1 MKVLVTGASGYVGN
15 QLCHAL
21 RKQGYSVRALLR
33 HTSDL
38 SSLPSSPDD
47 DFEIIYGDITDY
59 GSLLS
64 AFDGCT
70 AVFHAAGLTEM
81 WLPDPSQFFKVNVE
95 GMMNIVQAARETP
108 TVEKIVCTLSASAL
122 GPTAGHS
129 PADETKIH
137 SEKKFSSEYERSQ
150 VAALKVAM
158 EAGAEGVPIVVV
170 YLCIVYGPGKL
181 TAGNLIAHLLV
192 EQFKGGILGRTEFGK
207 NVVSFGHI
215 DDVVKGHIDAM
226 KRGKVGEAYLLT
238 GQNVSFEHVFD
249 LAAKLTSKPKPKIRF
264 PLWVIEILGWFLVLG
279 YRFTG
284 RLPYV
289 TPPVVN
295 TYRQEWAFSC
305 EKAKLHFDYNPRNL
319 EDGVLDVI
327 VWLKGIKLIDY

>member
-33 HTSDL
+33 HTSDF

-70 AVFHAAGLTEM
+70 TVFHAAGLTEM
-81 WLPDPSQFFKVNVE
+81 WLPDPSQFF
-95 GMMNIVQAARETP
+95 
-108 TVEKIVCTLSASAL
+108 
-122 GPTAGHS
+122 
-129 PADETKIH
+129 KIH

-207 NVVSFGHI
+207 NVISFGHI
-215 DDVVKGHIDAM
+215 DDVVKGHIDDV

-249 LAAKLTSKPKPKIRF
+249 LVAKLTSKPKPKIRF
-264 PLWVIEILGWFLVLG
+264 PLWVIEILGSFLVLR

-305 EKAKLHFDYNPRNL
+305 EKAKLHLDYNPRNL
-319 EDGVLDVI
+319 EDGVLDVV